1 MPRGGRDS
9 KSHLNEEKQVHK
21 RGAASWNQFH
31 HKNPNPAPGCW
42 WEEGYRAGL
51 GWKTRKRE
59 RAAPA
64 VRDHD
69 WKEKNQAEE
78 DTRKGKRHLHSKK
91 QMVQNDRQVLARHV
105 RHPG

>member
-1 MPRGGRDS
+1 MESNPPQKSKPKPDTRMLVGRW
-9 KSHLNEEKQVHK
+9 L
-21 RGAASWNQFH
+21 
-31 HKNPNPAPGCW
+31 
-42 WEEGYRAGL
+42 RADL
-51 GWKTRKRE
+51 GWKTRKRV
-59 RAAPA
+59 RAALA

-69 WKEKNQAEE
+69 WKVKNQAEE